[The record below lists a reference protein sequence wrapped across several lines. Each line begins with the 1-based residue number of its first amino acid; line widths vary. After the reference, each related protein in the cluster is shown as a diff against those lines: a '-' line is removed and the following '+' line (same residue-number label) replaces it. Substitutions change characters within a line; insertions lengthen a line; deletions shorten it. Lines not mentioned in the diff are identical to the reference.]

1 MSQLAAHIAQMRLI
15 DSHEHL
21 HGEQEFVAGGP
32 DLLQDLF
39 DNYVVADLLVAG
51 ASEEAV
57 RRLLDASDP
66 DLGGRLKGVR
76 DAWLRCRHTG
86 YGEAVRL
93 LARLVYDIAEIAELT
108 PAQLEAAQ
116 ASNRALRRPGERLR
130 LLRDVANLDHVQVD
144 NFVWECPPD
153 PSGPDF
159 FLYDLSWSSFC
170 RGRLDASAIYAEVG
184 IAVEDIDSLRRAI
197 EALFARHG
205 PLAIAVKSQHA
216 YERTLLWEER
226 SDADAERVL
235 LRQLGGEELSEGERL
250 CLGDWCMARGVEQ
263 ASAHNLPFKIHTG
276 YYAGTGRMPLER
288 IRPGHLCALLM
299 RYPQARFVLMH
310 NAYPY
315 GDELIAIA
323 KHYPNVYIDMCWAWS
338 IDPLSACDTLRRTIH
353 AVPSNKVFA
362 FGGDSWWPSASVA
375 YAAQT
380 RAWLT
385 RALDAE
391 VNDGLL
397 TEREAIAYATRLMRE
412 NQLDCF
418 DVAGRRAALLA
429 AAQRGPDVVT
439 GVPAGL
445 A

>member
-15 DSHEHL
+15 DTHEHL
-21 HGEQEFVAGGP
+21 HGEQEFVERGP

-39 DNYVVADLLVAG
+39 DNYVMADLLVAG

-66 DLGGRLKGVR
+66 DLVGRLGGVR
-76 DAWLRCRHTG
+76 DAWARCRHTG

-93 LARLVYDIAEIAELT
+93 LARLVYGIEEIADLT

-116 ASNRALRRPGERLR
+116 TRNRALRQPGERLR

-159 FLYDLSWSSFC
+159 FLYDLSWYSFC
-170 RGRLDASAIYAEVG
+170 RGELDAPAIYAATG
-184 IAVEDIDSLRRAI
+184 IAVEDIDSLRSAI
-197 EALFARHG
+197 EALFAQHG

-226 SDADAERVL
+226 SDAAAERVL
-235 LRQLGGEELSEGERL
+235 QRHLAGEELSKGDRL

-263 ASAHNLPFKIHTG
+263 AAAYNLPFKIHTG
-276 YYAGTGRMPLER
+276 YYAGTGRMPVER
-288 IRPGHLCALLM
+288 IRPGHLCGLLM
-299 RYPQARFVLMH
+299 RYPQTRFVLMH

-323 KHYPNVYIDMCWAWS
+323 KHYANAYIDMCWAWS
-338 IDPLSACDTLRRTIH
+338 IDPYSACDMLRRTIH
-353 AVPSNKVFA
+353 AVPANKVFA
-362 FGGDSWWPSASVA
+362 FGGDTFWPSASVA
-375 YAAQT
+375 YAAQA
-380 RAWLT
+380 RMWLT
-385 RALDAE
+385 RALAAE

-397 TEREAIAYATRLMRE
+397 TEGEAIAHATRIMRE
-412 NQLDCF
+412 NQLACF
-418 DVAGRRAALLA
+418 DIAGRRAALLA
-429 AAQRGPDVVT
+429 AAQK
-439 GVPAGL
+439 AG
-445 A
+445 

>member
-1 MSQLAAHIAQMRLI
+1 MSNLAAHISQTRLI
-15 DSHEHL
+15 DTHEHL
-21 HGEQEFVAGGP
+21 YSEQQFVEEGP

-39 DNYVVADLLVAG
+39 DNYVAADLLVAG
-51 ASEEAV
+51 ASEDAV

-66 DLGGRLKGVR
+66 DLAGRLKGVR
-76 DAWLRCRHTG
+76 DTWQRCRHTG

-93 LARLVYDIAEIAELT
+93 LARQIYDIEEIADLT

-116 ASNRALRRPGERLR
+116 ARNRALRRPGERLR

-144 NFVWECPPD
+144 NYLWECPPD
-153 PSGPDF
+153 ASGPDF

-170 RGRLDASAIYAEVG
+170 RGKVDAPAMYDEVG
-184 IAVEDIDSLRRAI
+184 IAVEGIDSLRRAI
-197 EALFARHG
+197 EALFAKHG

-226 SDADAERVL
+226 KDADAERAL
-235 LRQLGGEELSEGERL
+235 LRHLGGEELREGERL

-263 ASAHNLPFKIHTG
+263 AIAHNLPFKIHTG
-276 YYAGTGRMPLER
+276 YYAGTGRMPVER

-299 RYPQARFVLMH
+299 RYPKARFVLMH

-315 GDELIAIA
+315 SDELIAIA
-323 KHYPNVYIDMCWAWS
+323 KHYPNAYIDMCWAWS
-338 IDPLSACDTLRRTIH
+338 IDPYSACDTLRRTIH
-353 AVPSNKVFA
+353 AVPSNKVFV
-362 FGGDSWWPSASVA
+362 FGGDAFWPSASVA
-375 YAAQT
+375 YAAQA
-380 RAWLT
+380 RAWLS
-385 RALDAE
+385 RALEAE

-397 TEREAIAYATRLMRE
+397 NEREAMAYATRLMRE

-429 AAQRGPDVVT
+429 AAPRT
-439 GVPAGL
+439 G
-445 A
+445 

>member
-1 MSQLAAHIAQMRLI
+1 MSQLAAHIAETRLV

-21 HGEQEFVAGGP
+21 HGEQEYVERGP
-32 DLLQDLF
+32 DLLQALF
-39 DNYVVADLLVAG
+39 DNYVTADLLVAG

-66 DLGGRLKGVR
+66 DLSGRLQGVR
-76 DAWLRCRHTG
+76 EAWLACRHTG

-93 LARLVYDIAEIAELT
+93 IAAEVYGIAEIAALT

-116 ASNRALRRPGERLR
+116 ARNGELRRPGERLR
-130 LLRDVANLDHVQVD
+130 LLRDVACLDHVQVD

-153 PSGPDF
+153 LSGPDF
-159 FLYDLSWSSFC
+159 FLYDLSWVSFC
-170 RGRLDASAIYAEVG
+170 RGDVDARAIYDETG
-184 IAVEDIDSLRRAI
+184 IAVEEIDSLRGAI
-197 EALFARHG
+197 EALFAQHG

-263 ASAHNLPFKIHTG
+263 AIAHNLPFKIHTG
-276 YYAGTGRMPLER
+276 YYAGTGRMPVER
-288 IRPGHLCALLM
+288 IRPGHLCGLLM

-315 GDELIAIA
+315 SGELIALA
-323 KHYPNVYIDMCWAWS
+323 KHYANAYIDMCWAWS
-338 IDPLSACDTLRRTIH
+338 IDPFSACDTLRRAIH
-353 AVPSNKVFA
+353 AVPSNKVFV
-362 FGGDSWWPSASVA
+362 FGGDTFWPAASVA
-375 YAAQT
+375 YAAQA
-380 RAWLT
+380 RAWLV
-385 RALDAE
+385 RALQAE
-391 VNDGLL
+391 VNDELL
-397 TEREAIAYATRLMRE
+397 SEREAMACATRLMRE

-418 DVAGRRAALLA
+418 DIHGRRAALLA
-429 AAQRGPDVVT
+429 AAQR
-439 GVPAGL
+439 AG
-445 A
+445 